1 MILFH
6 SKLFIIYFNIIYSV
20 DIDLNTNLKNISSNE
35 AATRN
40 FYTNIIIY
48 FIVYYIGY
56 IRWENF
62 FCIIYFIEKNI
73 K

>member
-48 FIVYYIGY
+48 FIVC
-56 IRWENF
+56 RNF
-62 FCIIYFIEKNI
+62 KHFA
-73 K
+73 